1 MSLVF
6 LAITIDCPNIG
17 TIDVDG
23 TSQNQQVKTADQRD
37 SRVLVQIDGEF
48 SIAQSYQ
55 CGGFLNLCHDVSS
68 LS

>member
-1 MSLVF
+1 MRGWYTHSMSLVF
-6 LAITIDCPNIG
+6 LAITIDCPNIR

-48 SIAQSYQ
+48 SV
-55 CGGFLNLCHDVSS
+55 GV
-68 LS
+68 

>member
-37 SRVLVQIDGEF
+37 SRVLVQIEGEF
-48 SIAQSYQ
+48 SI
-55 CGGFLNLCHDVSS
+55 GV
-68 LS
+68 

>member
-1 MSLVF
+1 MRGWYTHSMSLVF

-23 TSQNQQVKTADQRD
+23 ASQNQQVKTADQRD

-48 SIAQSYQ
+48 SV
-55 CGGFLNLCHDVSS
+55 GV
-68 LS
+68 